1 MDSTHETCRD
11 YREDRVAWA
20 KDLNKAG
27 MFDSYEF
34 AGLEA
39 GPEVPGKDENE
50 GFITFKV
57 RLKSRETG
65 EGKSMGSETIVTET
79 SKFLRDP
86 ATGVWSYASGEVRAD
101 VAGIEDTI
109 LNP

>member
-11 YREDRVAWA
+11 YRENRIAWA
-20 KDLNKAG
+20 KDLNKGG

-34 AGLEA
+34 VGLEA
-39 GPEVPGKDENE
+39 GPEVQGKDENE

-57 RLKSRETG
+57 KLKSKQPGFE
-65 EGKSMGSETIVTET
+65 KSKGSETVVTET

-86 ATGVWSYASGEVRAD
+86 ETGVWRYSSGEVRAD
-101 VAGIEDTI
+101 VAGLEDTI

>member
-1 MDSTHETCRD
+1 MDTTHETCRD
-11 YREDRVAWA
+11 YREDRIAWA
-20 KDLNKAG
+20 RDLHKAG

-34 AGLEA
+34 VGLEA

-57 RLKSRETG
+57 RLRAKEGGSEKS
-65 EGKSMGSETIVTET
+65 KGSETVVKET
-79 SKFLRDP
+79 SRFLRDP
-86 ATGVWSYASGEVRAD
+86 ETGVWSYASGEVRAD
-101 VAGIEDTI
+101 VAGLEDAI